1 MNILIIGNGGRE
13 HALSWK
19 VAQNP
24 KVSRVF
30 VAPGNAGTALENKVN
45 NIDIQVDQ
53 LDALLQFAQNNQ
65 IDLTI
70 VGPELPLSLGI
81 VDRFEAAGLKI
92 FGPSQACAQLES
104 SKSFAKDFLKQN
116 HIPTAAYESFTEISP
131 ALAYLDNQS
140 FPLVIKADGLAA
152 GKGVV
157 IVQNKTEAEN
167 TIKDMLEQNRF
178 GEAGAKIVIEEFLV
192 GEEVSFIVM
201 CDGEHALALATS
213 QDHKARDDGDLGPN
227 TGGMGA
233 YSPAPLCDEA
243 MHQRVMSEVIAPTLN
258 AMKAAGTPY
267 KGFLYAGL
275 MINDKNEPYVL
286 EFNCRFGDPETQP
299 ILMRLKSDLV
309 DLCLAGVEGRLDQ
322 VTALWD
328 PRTALGVVMAAGGY
342 PEAYQKGDEI
352 VGLDKVDDEV
362 KAFHAGTRLENAQ
375 VLTNGGRVLC
385 VTALG
390 KTVTAAQQTAYQNVS
405 KIQWKDVY
413 YRTDI
418 GFKAI
423 MRELH
428 EVGANTNLP

>member
-19 VAQNP
+19 AAQNP
-24 KVSRVF
+24 KVTQVF
-30 VAPGNAGTALENKVN
+30 VAPGNAGTALEHKVKN
-45 NIDIQVDQ
+45 LDIAVDQ
-53 LDALLQFAQNNQ
+53 IDALLEFAQKNQ

-70 VGPELPLSLGI
+70 VGPELPLSLGV

-116 HIPTAAYESFTEISP
+116 KIPTAKYETFTEVSK
-131 ALAYLDNQS
+131 ALAYLQNQS
-140 FPLVIKADGLAA
+140 FPIVIKADGLAA
-152 GKGVV
+152 GKGV
-157 IVQNKTEAEN
+157 IIAQTQEEAEF
-167 TIKDMLEQNRF
+167 TVKDMLEQNRF
-178 GEAGAKIVIEEFLV
+178 GDAGAKIVIEEFLT

-243 MHQRVMSEVIAPTLN
+243 MHARVMQEVIMPTLN
-258 AMKAAGTPY
+258 AMKTLGTPY

-275 MINDKNEPYVL
+275 MINAKNEPYVL

-309 DLCLAGVEGRLDQ
+309 DLCMAGVEGRLDQ
-322 VTALWD
+322 VTAQWD

-342 PEAYQKGDEI
+342 PDDYRKGDQI
-352 VGLDKVDDEV
+352 SGLDKIEDEV
-362 KAFHAGTRLENAQ
+362 KVFHAGTRLENDQ
-375 VLTNGGRVLC
+375 VLTHGGRVLC

-390 KTVTAAQQTAYQNVS
+390 KTVTAAQQKAYNNVK
-405 KIQWKDVY
+405 KIHWNGVY

-423 MRELH
+423 MRDLH
-428 EVGANTNLP
+428 QS